1 MKKLIIGLNE
11 GIAIFLLIILSF
23 TSPVKAQ
30 TNSDGSSPQFLY
42 PDFTKSTI
50 RMKNGQS
57 QSSILNYNTVSE
69 KMVYQKDDKLYDMV
83 NTEMIDT
90 VFLQDSK
97 FVPVGKVFY
106 EVLLVAPVALF
117 VQYKG
122 ELVPPGTPAGYG
134 GTSQVSNTKLM
145 STVQLSSG
153 YYNLKLPADYL
164 VITAQVYWIR
174 KDSSMNSFMKEKQFL
189 RIFPDKEAEL
199 KQFIKQNRIKF
210 DNQSDMVKLAES
222 INEMTGQG
230 KVPLMK

>member
-23 TSPVKAQ
+23 TSPVTAQ

-42 PDFTKSTI
+42 PDFTKSTV

-57 QSSILNYNTVSE
+57 QNTILNYNTVSE

-97 FVPVGKVFY
+97 FVPVGKGFY

-122 ELVPPGTPAGYG
+122 EIAPPGTPAGYG
-134 GTSQVSNTKLM
+134 GT
-145 STVQLSSG
+145 
-153 YYNLKLPADYL
+153 
-164 VITAQVYWIR
+164 
-174 KDSSMNSFMKEKQFL
+174 
-189 RIFPDKEAEL
+189 
-199 KQFIKQNRIKF
+199 
-210 DNQSDMVKLAES
+210 
-222 INEMTGQG
+222 
-230 KVPLMK
+230 